1 MRYTIGAS
9 HDIAMVLVSRGMIN
23 TLTIFAAILAFSI
36 AAMGGEFY
44 ELRSYQLNSPE
55 KAAAFDKMMAAAI
68 PVLTKSGV
76 THVGVFRG
84 RDAKA
89 SDPNWRYV
97 LSAAGSLDTLARE
110 RGTFASDEAFLEQS
124 RAYLSYEKSDPAFAR
139 ISVATFAAFKGFT
152 KLIKPAADAGGERFF
167 ELRIYESHSEY
178 TAFMKVRMFD
188 EAELDIFADVG
199 LRGVFFGSALSG
211 DNLPNLTYM
220 LVYDNEAEKKKAWAT
235 FLKAPAWQALKG
247 EEIYKDT
254 VSKITS
260 RFLVAT
266 AYSTIR

>member
-1 MRYTIGAS
+1 MGYTIGAS

-23 TLTIFAAILAFSI
+23 TLTIFAAIITLSV

-89 SDPNWRYV
+89 GDPNWRYV

-110 RGTFASDEAFLEQS
+110 RSTFASDEAFLEQA
-124 RAYLSYEKSDPAFAR
+124 RDYLSYEKSDPAFAR

-152 KLIKPAADAGGERFF
+152 KLIKPADDAGGERFF
-167 ELRIYESHSEY
+167 ELRNYESHSEY
-178 TAFMKVRMFD
+178 KAFMKVKMFD